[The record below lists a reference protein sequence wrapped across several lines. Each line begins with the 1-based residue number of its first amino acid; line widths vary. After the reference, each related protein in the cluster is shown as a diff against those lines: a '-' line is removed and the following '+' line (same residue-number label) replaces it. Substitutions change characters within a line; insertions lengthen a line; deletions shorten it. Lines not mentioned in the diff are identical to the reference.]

1 MMNKGM
7 SRAVV
12 CSALALASLAGA
24 NDPSLQFLSFG
35 DDALRS
41 GETVMNLVMLNDT
54 DKTGAVCL
62 DGTPGGFYFSPA
74 TNNANK
80 DNWQIYFQGGGW
92 CYDELDCWGRSNG
105 NLGSSKGWAKTGSL
119 GGLLS
124 SDCEKNP
131 DFCNFNRVWM
141 VYCDGNSFSGN
152 RDEPVSKGT

>member
-80 DNWQIYFQGGGW
+80 DNWQIYFQGADGATMSSTAGDGPMATWAHLKAGQRRGLWAVFFLQTAKKIQTSAILIGFGW
-92 CYDELDCWGRSNG
+92 CTATGTRSAAIVM
-105 NLGSSKGWAKTGSL
+105 NLS
-119 GGLLS
+119 
-124 SDCEKNP
+124 
-131 DFCNFNRVWM
+131 M
-141 VYCDGNSFSGN
+141 
-152 RDEPVSKGT
+152 